1 MKMTPLPKKRTR
13 KPRVTAPVE
22 LPQTPEDMESLLE
35 KGRQAGAEA
44 EAMINEL
51 VMDDIV
57 AEYTSEATEY
67 DIWYN
72 IFRYLF
78 TKSRN
83 IGGELHLS
91 RPFVRRIQTLLGKQ
105 WEDMSEVDKDWIHK
119 MMRELPK

>member
-22 LPQTPEDMESLLE
+22 LPQ
-35 KGRQAGAEA
+35 
-44 EAMINEL
+44 
-51 VMDDIV
+51 
-57 AEYTSEATEY
+57 SEATEY